1 MSPRPL
7 NEEAPRMK
15 KHLSKGFTLIEL
27 LVVIAI
33 IAILAAILFP
43 VFAQAKLQAKKASSL
58 SNVKEQGLAL
68 LMYTNDSDDL
78 FPMAEYGDDY
88 SAATPH
94 IAWTTVVYPYVKNG
108 DQLVDPLAGNV
119 VCTGKAGIF
128 ADPAA
133 PRIPS
138 PTDVHQ
144 EGYEFGVNRLI
155 CADDYNGGET
165 WFNGNGQ
172 VLSPLATTAIDT
184 PGDRVLMAEKGLN
197 TVQDGWSYPWI
208 VDWQFQYI
216 GSIAH
221 TPGNPATVYRDGDD
235 SWNPASPVYSPNIDT
250 DCVHGISDGGW
261 ECAAHPRYRY
271 SLVSTFTFTDG
282 HSKGLRRGALQWWHN
297 IYVPR
302 GDITNSNWTYG
313 WYYPGEPF

>member
-1 MSPRPL
+1 MR
-7 NEEAPRMK
+7 
-15 KHLSKGFTLIEL
+15 LSKGFTLIEL

-43 VFAQAKLQAKKASSL
+43 VFAQAKLQAKKASCL
-58 SNVKEQGLAL
+58 SNTKQATLANI
-68 LMYTNDSDDL
+68 MYTDDSDDM
-78 FPMAEYGDDY
+78 FPQAESGDDTVN
-88 SAATPH
+88 APH
-94 IAWTTVVYPYVKNG
+94 ITWTTTTYPYVKNG
-108 DQLVDPLAGNV
+108 DRLLDTTSGVLVS
-119 VCTGKAGIF
+119 TGKAGIF

-138 PTDVHQ
+138 QTDYTQ

-155 CADDYNGGET
+155 CIDNYASGD
-165 WFNGNGQ
+165 WLPASQ
-172 VLSPLATTAIDT
+172 ILPSMSTTQIDA
-184 PGDRVLMAEKGLN
+184 PADRVLLVEKGMN

-216 GSIAH
+216 ESIAS
-221 TPGNPATVYRDGDD
+221 TPGNPSTVYKDGDD
-235 SWNPASPVYSPNIDT
+235 SWNPTSPVYSPNIDT

-271 SLVSTFTFTDG
+271 SLVSTYGFTDG
-282 HSKGLRRGALQWWHN
+282 HAKAIRRGALQWWHN

-302 GDITNSNWTYG
+302 GDITASNWTYG